1 MDKDLFDDLTASLK
15 EAANIAK
22 GRAFPSR
29 SFKVLGPDVKGVRER
44 TGLSQN
50 EFALLLRVSVRT
62 LQNWEQNRRQPT
74 GPAAALIRI
83 LEKSPETAI
92 RALQS

>member
-15 EAANIAK
+15 EAASIAK

-29 SFKVLGPDVKGVRER
+29 SFKVSGPDVKSVREQ
-44 TGLSQN
+44 TGH
-50 EFALLLRVSVRT
+50 
-62 LQNWEQNRRQPT
+62 QNWEQNRRQPT

-83 LEKSPETAI
+83 FEKSPDTAI
-92 RALQS
+92 QALQA